1 MYHLLKE
8 NFANLLIIGAMLFLF
23 AAGCSAP
30 DSSYERRELYG
41 VNNRGNSAPVN
52 SVARSSPESA
62 NKKTF
67 NDNKSKT
74 GKSNRNLNS
83 AKSLGSEETVIRAD
97 NSAAF
102 NSRGNR
108 NASPKSDETI
118 STAGATAK
126 CRDGTLSYSRN
137 RRGTCSHHGGV
148 AVWY

>member
-1 MYHLLKE
+1 MNHLLRGY
-8 NFANLLIIGAMLFLF
+8 FANLLIIGAMLFLF

-30 DSSYERRELYG
+30 DSSYERKELYAG
-41 VNNRGNSAPVN
+41 NNRNNTAPIN
-52 SVARSSPESA
+52 SVAVSSPDST
-62 NKKTF
+62 NKKSV
-67 NDNKSKT
+67 NGNKSKN
-74 GKSNRNLNS
+74 GKSNRNINS
-83 AKSLGSEETVIRAD
+83 AKSLDSEDAVLRT
-97 NSAAF
+97 NKSPSF

-108 NASPKSDETI
+108 NGFPKSDETI